1 MLLLG
6 WSNYA
11 VKKFPKKVFP
21 VDNLKFPMEVI
32 VNIHKSTPGNIIVD
46 IDDYTAS
53 LIWFEW
59 LDAPIEEITKWK

>member
-1 MLLLG
+1 MILLG

-11 VKKFPKKVFP
+11 VHKFPKKDFP
-21 VDNLKFPMEVI
+21 VDNLIFPMEVI
-32 VNIHKSTPGNIIVD
+32 VNTKSTPENIIIN

-53 LIWFEW
+53 LKWFEW